1 MILKEA
7 TISSTEANLLDMIR
21 TWVTSWDGLDLPI
34 GTSVYDLMRLGRALR
49 QQIAA
54 HGRVDVD
61 LHDQNESADLLHG
74 VCRSLMDD
82 CADFPREVLDEARAI
97 KGLLEAVRWKD
108 DIYDEHKELLSSLT
122 FCAWRSTRILGLPA
136 DAQRW
141 EAEYLHLFRD
151 SLQLKATAAACQS
164 GAPWWVTDNESQ
176 PVVTEPET
184 IFQLLL
190 YLQDSKETAPELVA
204 KRTYEVHDFLRLR
217 DTAFPSDLQ
226 YFFLG
231 ESARILGSVMKYVG
245 RPREVEGWLEQAEAY
260 FHRGPNPAPQL
271 ARIKAHRLALLYQLN
286 GWELVCQAAPGID
299 RMFSTFAMEED
310 RVKWRIVWAATLKLA
325 GKFDEALDVLKP
337 LLESRARVR
346 PELLGWVLLQAG
358 DIHQICGDHS
368 RAIEELTEAAQLLRE
383 GAQFTGLAEVS
394 ATISYVFRSHGMLSQ
409 AIELLESSRKD
420 HKRLGMKWNEAY
432 KRMLIAETFL
442 AMGRAHDAEI
452 EIRAALPILEEQ
464 AMVADAL
471 AAASLLREALQKQK
485 LDERFL
491 GDGRDHP
498 SPNTK

>member
-1 MILKEA
+1 
-7 TISSTEANLLDMIR
+7 
-21 TWVTSWDGLDLPI
+21 
-34 GTSVYDLMRLGRALR
+34 
-49 QQIAA
+49 
-54 HGRVDVD
+54 
-61 LHDQNESADLLHG
+61 
-74 VCRSLMDD
+74 
-82 CADFPREVLDEARAI
+82 
-97 KGLLEAVRWKD
+97 
-108 DIYDEHKELLSSLT
+108 
-122 FCAWRSTRILGLPA
+122 
-136 DAQRW
+136 
-141 EAEYLHLFRD
+141 
-151 SLQLKATAAACQS
+151 
-164 GAPWWVTDNESQ
+164 
-176 PVVTEPET
+176 
-184 IFQLLL
+184 
-190 YLQDSKETAPELVA
+190 
-204 KRTYEVHDFLRLR
+204 
-217 DTAFPSDLQ
+217 
-226 YFFLG
+226 
-231 ESARILGSVMKYVG
+231 
-245 RPREVEGWLEQAEAY
+245 
-260 FHRGPNPAPQL
+260 
-271 ARIKAHRLALLYQLN
+271 
-286 GWELVCQAAPGID
+286 
-299 RMFSTFAMEED
+299 
-310 RVKWRIVWAATLKLA
+310 
-325 GKFDEALDVLKP
+325 
-337 LLESRARVR
+337 
-346 PELLGWVLLQAG
+346 LLGWVLLQAG